1 MKRFLLIAFILLF
14 CFIDATA
21 QTRVDSLRQHLL
33 APGDGTVLVAA
44 HRGDWRNAP
53 ENSLEAVE
61 LSIRM
66 GVDIVEVDVRRTLDG
81 VLVLMHNP
89 SIKAT
94 TTGRGLVS
102 LSTYRRLQRKTLRSG
117 CRLKTAAKI
126 PTLEEVLVASK
137 GRVLLNLDKAFGY
150 CDEIIALAEKTGTLD
165 QIILKTDKSA
175 KKIEKALGD
184 YKGKVIV
191 MPKVYLSRKD
201 ALERIDEYIERLD
214 PPLFEIIYSDDEDP
228 SMVLLKEKLRGR
240 SRIWINTLWNSL
252 CAGHSDDTSF
262 YEGPDAGYGFL
273 IDTMEAGVLQT
284 DRSALLIEY
293 LQERSR
299 RATPTPKKRSLWMQS
314 LPTST
319 D

>member
-1 MKRFLLIAFILLF
+1 MKRLFITAFVLLF
-14 CFIDATA
+14 CSLGAAA
-21 QTRVDSLRQHLL
+21 QTRVDTIRQHLL

-214 PPLFEIIYSDDEDP
+214 PPVFEIIYRNDDDP
-228 SMVLLKEKLRGR
+228 AMEQVREKLRGR
-240 SRIWINTLWNSL
+240 SRIWINTLWDSL

-273 IDTMEAGVLQT
+273 IDTMEAGILQT

>member
-1 MKRFLLIAFILLF
+1 MRKAFIFIALMLCGLL
-14 CFIDATA
+14 AAA
-21 QTRVDSLRQHLL
+21 QTRVDTIRQHLL
-33 APGDGTVLVAA
+33 TPGDGTVLVAA

-165 QIILKTDKSA
+165 QIILKTDKSV

-262 YEGPDAGYGFL
+262 YEGPEAGYGFL

-293 LQERSR
+293 LRERER
-299 RATPTPKKRSLWMQS
+299 RATPTPKKRFLWMQS
-314 LPTST
+314 SPTST

>member
-1 MKRFLLIAFILLF
+1 MRKAFIFIALMLYGLL
-14 CFIDATA
+14 AAA
-21 QTRVDSLRQHLL
+21 QTRVDTIRQHLL

-150 CDEIIALAEKTGTLD
+150 FDEIVALAEKTGTLD

-175 KKIEKALGD
+175 KKIEKALRD

-214 PPLFEIIYSDDEDP
+214 PPVFEIIYRNDED
-228 SMVLLKEKLRGR
+228 SAMEQVREKLRGR
-240 SRIWINTLWNSL
+240 SRIWINTLWDSL

-273 IDTMEAGVLQT
+273 IDTMEAGILQT

-314 LPTST
+314 SPMST